1 MGTLLSHHRLLSVS
15 SFCYRKCK
23 DWFWILDNKNR
34 GASWTD
40 LSPPNSAQPDKW
52 VGFEQLKLGL
62 GLELGSDFMNLTEN
76 WVGLGLGRVF
86 GQSSLGWTRF
96 YLTFLL
102 ISLNH
107 MVFLNFPE
115 GPYHLTTVNRWR
127 RDDWLRTRITRWLD
141 LDSGNTDQTT
151 DSLLSLR
158 AKPNRS
164 SIHSVYYYLGHFII
178 YDYSFC
184 YLLFWKGS
192 SWRS

>member
-34 GASWTD
+34 GANWTD
-40 LSPPNSAQPDKW
+40 LSPPNSAQPDN
-52 VGFEQLKLGL
+52 GL
-62 GLELGSDFMNLTEN
+62 GLNNLNSGWGSSLGQILWT
-76 WVGLGLGRVF
+76 WPKIGLSLGRVF

-96 YLTFLL
+96 KLTFLL

-115 GPYHLTTVNRWR
+115 GPYHLTTMNRWR

-141 LDSGNTDQTT
+141 LDSGNTDQTM
-151 DSLLSLR
+151 DSLLRLR